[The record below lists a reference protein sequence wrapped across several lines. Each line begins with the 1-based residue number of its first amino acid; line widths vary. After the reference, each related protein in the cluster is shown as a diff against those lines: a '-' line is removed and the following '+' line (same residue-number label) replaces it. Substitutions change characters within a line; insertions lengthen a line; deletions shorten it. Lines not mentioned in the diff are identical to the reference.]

1 MQFKTRED
9 VIKALQIEF
18 NENPKGFTNN
28 ERTKS
33 REKFWTFN
41 RLHKYYWNL
50 KCGII
55 HTYRTE
61 LNKKTGYYELSKE
74 YKKQY
79 NIQ

>member
-1 MQFKTRED
+1 MQFTTREQ
-9 VIKALQIEF
+9 VI
-18 NENPKGFTNN
+18 
-28 ERTKS
+28 KS

-50 KCGII
+50 RTGII

-74 YKKQY
+74 YKRQY

>member
-1 MQFKTRED
+1 MQFTTREQ

-18 NENPKGFTNN
+18 NEKPGSFTNN
-28 ERTKS
+28 EKTKS

-50 KCGII
+50 RTGMI

-61 LNKKTGYYELSKE
+61 LNKKTGYYELIK
-74 YKKQY
+74 
-79 NIQ
+79 